1 MRNWEGICRGIVV
14 ATLASLI
21 GVESASAMPPM
32 DQHFYLPNASAS
44 KIVSVAKGGTP
55 EAEVI
60 ILTERIAVK
69 ETGPKETVAKFG
81 EVYAF
86 SPTFIAIR
94 REVPTMLTFWNLQ
107 SDDEHD
113 FMLAAPDSTVLMH
126 PKLAA
131 EVKPFIAQRGW
142 TIPAD
147 DAWLERAVATL
158 HERAKTLVELRD
170 FLSFYVKDSIELD
183 PKAAAKFLKP
193 EIAEPLRALAAEL
206 EAHEGEVSE
215 ASVQAVFESVLAK
228 FSLKLGQLAQP
239 VRVALTGG
247 TVSPGIYE
255 VIAVLGKRRTVDRLN
270 AAVRRIEQP
279 A

>member
-113 FMLAAPDSTVLMH
+113 FMLTAPDSTVLMH
-126 PKLAA
+126 LKL
-131 EVKPFIAQRGW
+131 
-142 TIPAD
+142 
-147 DAWLERAVATL
+147 
-158 HERAKTLVELRD
+158 
-170 FLSFYVKDSIELD
+170 
-183 PKAAAKFLKP
+183 
-193 EIAEPLRALAAEL
+193 EPLTRTSYVFTF
-206 EAHEGEVSE
+206 HKDGIFNFYC
-215 ASVQAVFESVLAK
+215 AVHQPEMNGQILVLPPVAK
-228 FSLKLGQLAQP
+228 
-239 VRVALTGG
+239 
-247 TVSPGIYE
+247 
-255 VIAVLGKRRTVDRLN
+255 
-270 AAVRRIEQP
+270 
-279 A
+279 